1 MVYTKK
7 QRKIAKAME
16 SLVHKRFNEETLK
29 AELNKIFGKEI
40 DGFELGYDDVEEFPD
55 WDYMFAVNDDEIG
68 GDFDVYVLMHKNKDM
83 FGNTLYVTEVAYD
96 FCNSIIIK

>member
-29 AELNKIFGKEI
+29 AELTKIFGKEI
-40 DGFELGYDDVEEFPD
+40 DGFELGYEDVEDFPD
-55 WDYMFAVNDDEIG
+55 WDFMFAVNDDEIG

>member
-7 QRKIAKAME
+7 QREIVKAME

-29 AELNKIFGKEI
+29 AKLNKIFGKEI
-40 DGFELGYDDVEEFPD
+40 DGLELGYEDVEDFSD
-55 WDYMFAVNDDEIG
+55 WDYMFSVNDDEIG

-83 FGNTLYVTEVAYD
+83 FGDTFYVTEVGCD
-96 FCNSIIIK
+96 FCNSIILI